1 MLRTRSRSAVRIA
14 IAIAALAAAVLV
26 PATGAS
32 ASQVSYNGT
41 VLTYNAAPGE
51 ANGPIVTVNPY
62 ELLCD
67 PVPAP
72 CLSIFDPYATITAP
86 AGDCVGS
93 GGSDVLCRLPS
104 SIVANLGDRDDSFY
118 DWDGDST
125 INAGPGN
132 DNPIEAGGGNDH
144 VSGGPG
150 SDNLVGG
157 PGNDTV
163 DGGAGDDY
171 LEGIAYTEDSNT
183 LGSDTYVGGGG
194 SDRLTYDSRSDDL
207 NLSLDGVAN
216 DGADGEGDNIGADV
230 VTVIAGH
237 GADRFTGNSYSN
249 GFVGGEG
256 DDTANGAGGDD
267 NLVGAAGND
276 HLSGG
281 DGQDILGGE
290 SGNDTLEGGAGVDR
304 FWGDSIGACI
314 PGYCDT
320 GQDEI
325 HARDGAQETINCG
338 PGTDS
343 AQVDNSD
350 YVIQQAGETD
360 QCESVDGA
368 GPGPGGPGGG
378 GGGRAAI
385 LVTYKAA
392 RAGVVRAS
400 GIALINNRLTQVAHT
415 TRRVRRAGRVK
426 LKLTTS
432 AAANRVLN
440 AQGWLKVRVTVT
452 FKPKRGRAK
461 STSRTLT
468 LKPVG

>member
-1 MLRTRSRSAVRIA
+1 MI
-14 IAIAALAAAVLV
+14 
-26 PATGAS
+26 G
-32 ASQVSYNGT
+32 
-41 VLTYNAAPGE
+41 
-51 ANGPIVTVNPY
+51 
-62 ELLCD
+62 
-67 PVPAP
+67 
-72 CLSIFDPYATITAP
+72 
-86 AGDCVGS
+86 GS
-93 GGSDVLCRLPS
+93 GSD
-104 SIVANLGDRDDSFY
+104 A
-118 DWDGDST
+118 
-125 INAGPGN
+125 
-132 DNPIEAGGGNDH
+132 
-144 VSGGPG
+144 
-150 SDNLVGG
+150 
-157 PGNDTV
+157 
-163 DGGAGDDY
+163 
-171 LEGIAYTEDSNT
+171 
-183 LGSDTYVGGGG
+183 
-194 SDRLTYDSRSDDL
+194 
-207 NLSLDGVAN
+207 
-216 DGADGEGDNIGADV
+216 
-230 VTVIAGH
+230 
-237 GADRFTGNSYSN
+237 FTGNSYSN
-249 GFVGGEG
+249 GFSGGEG

-267 NLVGAAGND
+267 NLVGGAGND
-276 HLSGG
+276 RLAGG

-290 SGNDTLEGGAGVDR
+290 SGNDTLEGGTGVDR

-325 HARDGAQETINCG
+325 HARDGGQETINCG

-350 YVIQQAGETD
+350 IVVQEAGGTD

-368 GPGPGGPGGG
+368 GPGPGGGGG

-432 AAANRVLN
+432 VAANRVLN
-440 AQGWLKVRVTVT
+440 AQGWLKVRVTVN

-468 LKPVG
+468 LQAG